1 MQLAYLHRKPQK
13 KITGVLPA
21 SLTKNRRKGSQ
32 RKMASHP
39 YSYRVKLNIDNYL
52 HLYTTLFTTRKK
64 LPEYKFT
71 RSHMHSSLGTGS
83 RRGLCQLRRVLI
95 YSRPLPVLHQW
106 SASTWNSHS
115 SNNTGHKLCHPLV
128 WQTKKNTVQK
138 ISITLNHNIPPKP
151 RTNFPS

>member
-1 MQLAYLHRKPQK
+1 MAKTTNKNSRNEMQLAYLHRKPQK

-21 SLTKNRRKGSQ
+21 SLTKNRKKGSQ
-32 RKMASHP
+32 RKMGSHP
-39 YSYRVKLNIDNYL
+39 YSYRVTKILTSIYNK
-52 HLYTTLFTTRKK
+52 LFTTRQK

-83 RRGLCQLRRVLI
+83 RWGRRVLI

-115 SNNTGHKLCHPLV
+115 CNNTGHKLCHPLV
-128 WQTKKNTVQK
+128 WQTKNTVQK
-138 ISITLNHNIPPKP
+138 
-151 RTNFPS
+151 